1 VRDVRERAR
10 IGFSFL
16 FLERKKV
23 MGSAFSVFEEG
34 GSNRDTEAKTYTSC
48 APIRIRVRGRGAVDV
63 ETTRATAKQA
73 IRNIIKKGDAPLLLL
88 VYKKSCVHCHR
99 FAPYFNA
106 CADMLGE
113 NFSFLSIESDELGI
127 FLSSGAKIGG
137 SVSSFPT
144 LRMLDTGRRKGV
156 RLVSQFD
163 NDVDFGD
170 DDLAAAR
177 RLGDVLGVSEAE
189 IYALLPDV
197 FMRRTACGHVLSAS
211 KLAGLVS
218 WVIHSRHSLNNPTR
232 S

>member
-1 VRDVRERAR
+1 
-10 IGFSFL
+10 
-16 FLERKKV
+16 

-34 GSNRDTEAKTYTSC
+34 GSNRDTEAETYTSC
-48 APIRIRVRGRGAVDV
+48 APIRNRVRGRGAVDV

-73 IRNIIKKGDAPLLLL
+73 IGNLIKKGEAPLVLL
-88 VYKKSCVHCHR
+88 VYKKSCVHCLR

-113 NFSFLSIESDELGI
+113 NFSFLSIESDELGA

-137 SVSSFPT
+137 SVTSFPT

-177 RLGDVLGVSEAE
+177 RLGDVLGVSD
-189 IYALLPDV
+189 ALFPDF
-197 FMRRTACGHVLSAS
+197 FMRRTTACGHVLSAS
-211 KLAGLVS
+211 KLAGLVC
-218 WVIHSRHSLNNPTR
+218 WAMTECLEFRYYGTR
-232 S
+232 RQLRQKNKHAKRTNINHL